1 MVDTDQSVG
10 DSLPELPR
18 ELDLE
23 RDGSVVAAPECSAP

>member
-1 MVDTDQSVG
+1 MIDTDQSVG

-23 RDGSVVAAPECSAP
+23 RDGGVVVGPECSAP